1 VCLVT
6 LMRVEGS
13 LAFVFSY
20 REAIDEEF
28 GPFDIGPGGRE
39 GGLTAAV

>member
-1 VCLVT
+1 VT
-6 LMRVEGS
+6 LIRVEGS
-13 LAFVFSY
+13 LAIGCSY